1 MIVTA
6 AVQIHIYPT
15 GRDVI
20 VPVHRHPQIYAI
32 ARAFG
37 LRDDQIRRDM
47 DGFLT
52 SDGQFLNREEAAQY
66 ALEHGKLKKKLI
78 YFFQKIYGERY

>member
-20 VPVHRHPQIYAI
+20 VPVHRHPQIYTI

-66 ALEHGKLKKKLI
+66 ALEHGQIKEEVDLL
-78 YFFQKIYGERY
+78 FSEDLW

>member
-20 VPVHRHPQIYAI
+20 VPVHRHPQIYTI

-47 DGFLT
+47 DGFIT
-52 SDGQFLNREEAAQY
+52 DEGQFLNREEAAQY
-66 ALEHGKLKKKLI
+66 AFEHGQIKEEVELL
-78 YFFQKIYGERY
+78 FSEDLW